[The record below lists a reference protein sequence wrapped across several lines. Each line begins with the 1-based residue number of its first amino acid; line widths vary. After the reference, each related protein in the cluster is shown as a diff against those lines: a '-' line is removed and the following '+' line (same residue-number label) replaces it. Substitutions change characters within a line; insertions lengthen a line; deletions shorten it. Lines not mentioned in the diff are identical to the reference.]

1 MIPKSD
7 INELHKDN
15 VDKCSYTLGRVF
27 DLNTYV
33 AQQIGLDEGFE
44 YCALEFNKQI
54 LFIEE
59 QYYLTTGSTGS
70 TKNQKL
76 LKRLRDI
83 GEPDTMSNERALQD
97 SLRIKF
103 DDTLYDLIFQ
113 RALKFV
119 PTVAGQRYL
128 PESKDVIA
136 VVSNSYWANTYV
148 PPAFVAQPLKHVDRP
163 SVLQEY
169 LDRIMP
175 RDRLCWHFEDNKFPQ
190 QDYWEMWIA
199 QLVQKPAESNTV
211 AVVLRGDQGT
221 GKGFWCDVMLRPIIG
236 KSNYQAIALADIKGR
251 FLDSIYRSTLL
262 HVEEIHD
269 TKPKTAAILKPLI
282 TQEYRQVEEKGLA
295 KHEAKKYFRVVL
307 SSNFDDP
314 VKIEQTDRRHFVSH
328 FSTHLE
334 DQAETKQFY
343 KRFYNWLEKEGGYQH
358 MCNWFWSLDLSDQ
371 DFRFPP
377 MTEEK
382 DAITEVETSAEG
394 NIELASMELKNQ
406 YDFVSISLKQTQDY
420 WNLSQGNA
428 RKALANAGKAL
439 ANAGFHK
446 LKRRWLG
453 ADQNPTN
460 RYVHYSYLETVNE
473 GKTIHLFNSNNR
485 PDVYASAQLPP
496 EEVIIKDEDG
506 AIVPF

>member
-7 INELHKDN
+7 INKLHKYN
-15 VDKCSYTLGRVF
+15 VRQCNYALGAF

-33 AQQIGLDEGFE
+33 AQQIGLDIGFE

-54 LFIEE
+54 RFVEE

-163 SVLQEY
+163 PIWQEY

-211 AVVLRGDQGT
+211 AVVLRGEQGT

-236 KSNYQAIALADIKGR
+236 KSNYQAVALADIKGR

-328 FSTHLE
+328 FSKHLE
-334 DQAETKQFY
+334 DQGETKQFY
-343 KRFYNWLEKEGGYQH
+343 KLFYNWLEKEDGYQH

-428 RKALANAGKAL
+428 RKALANAG
-439 ANAGFHK
+439 FHK

-496 EEVIIKDEDG
+496 EEVIIKDEEG
-506 AIVPF
+506 TIVPF